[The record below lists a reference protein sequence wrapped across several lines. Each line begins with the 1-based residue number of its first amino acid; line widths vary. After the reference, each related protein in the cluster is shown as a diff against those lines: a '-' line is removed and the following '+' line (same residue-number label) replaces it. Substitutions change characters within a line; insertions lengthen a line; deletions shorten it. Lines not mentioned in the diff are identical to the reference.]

1 VLESLA
7 VAQLIIGGKQDGAQA
22 LAPVKGE
29 TFHIPSL
36 DGVRAL
42 SFGVVFLSHA
52 GVDAVPGGFG
62 VTVFFFLSG
71 FLITSLMRREAEQTS
86 QVSLKNFYIRRA
98 LRILPPFYLV
108 LGLSVALSALGLTDG
123 SFKGRAL
130 LAQALHYA
138 NYWIALHGFDG
149 FPAGTGVY
157 WSLAVEEHFY
167 LLFPWLFLAFQR
179 LGATRSAQSKALL
192 GLCALLLLWRCV
204 LVFGLHVSSDR
215 VFVASDTRF
224 DSIIFG
230 CALAIGENPVFD
242 KSAISESVWKR
253 ALFPLGLVALLA
265 TFAIRNP
272 AFRDTVRYTIQGA
285 ALVPVFVCA
294 MRYPGWLPMRPLNL
308 AAVGYVGLLSYTL
321 YLVHQ
326 VMLAFVSHLAPR
338 LGLIPRGA
346 AALGLSLVVAFAMY
360 ELVEK
365 PCARLRRRLHAQSA
379 H

>member
-1 VLESLA
+1 MVS
-7 VAQLIIGGKQDGAQA
+7 GKQGGAEA
-22 LAPVKGE
+22 LVAAKKAE

-36 DGVRAL
+36 DGIRAL

-71 FLITSLMRREAEQTS
+71 FLITSLMRREVEQTS
-86 QVSLKNFYIRRA
+86 HVSLKNFYIRRV

-108 LGLSVALSALGLTDG
+108 LGLSVALSAFGLTDG
-123 SFKGRAL
+123 SFKARAL
-130 LAQALHYA
+130 MAQALHYA
-138 NYWIALHGFDG
+138 NYWIAFHGFDG

-167 LLFPWLFLAFQR
+167 LLFPWLYLALQR
-179 LGATRSAQSKALL
+179 LGASRSAQQKALL

-253 ALFPLGLVALLA
+253 VLFPLGLVALLL
-265 TFAIRNP
+265 TFALRNP
-272 AFRDTVRYTIQGA
+272 VFRDTLRYTIQGM
-285 ALVPVFVCA
+285 ALVPIFVCA
-294 MRYPGWLPMRPLNL
+294 MRYPSWLPMRPLNL
-308 AAVGYVGLLSYTL
+308 PAVGYLGLLSYTL

-326 VMLAFVSHLAPR
+326 VMLALVSHAGPN
-338 LGLIPRGA
+338 LGLVPRGA
-346 AALGLSLVVAFAMY
+346 AALGLSVVIAFAMY

-365 PCARLRRRLHAQSA
+365 PCARLRRRLHAQA
-379 H
+379 AN